1 MSKYA
6 VMLFETE
13 FRLGIS
19 SHPGKWVNTNNYFF
33 DNGAEALNTY
43 SNIPNP
49 ASQLIKGDSD
59 DDLYQQMEE
68 MKANYRNEDWLN
80 ENLYPYM

>member
-19 SHPGKWVNTNNYFF
+19 SHPGKWVNTANHFYNS
-33 DNGAEALNTY
+33 GAEALNAY
-43 SNIPNP
+43 ANIPNP
-49 ASQLIKGDSD
+49 ASQLIRADDD
-59 DDLYQQMEE
+59 DDLHQQMEE
-68 MKANYRNEDWLN
+68 MRKNYRDENWLN
-80 ENLYPYM
+80 DNLYPYM